1 MGYAPPTLRA
11 GLDDPFYLRVFC
23 DVWLSQHITP
33 HSCCVQWCI
42 WDKSSSRS
50 SLYHSL
56 HLILCFSICHIQAS
70 QKVASAHSGWW
81 GWGSPGGSI
90 HTPHVWPGRG
100 WGASA
105 QPGPQGGSHSCHSP
119 QQEAGSKALKTPKG
133 LVGIFTYSMA
143 IGGFSQQEK
152 PQVCKKRKNSKKAA
166 GTKSGFSSGC
176 NTESRTAVG
185 CAWMEP
191 IPMECTITHMAAP
204 ELPLSHT
211 ASFRQHYCPV
221 GMHLG
226 WAAHTTALKN
236 WNDNMQVFPFLS
248 FVLNWKIK
256 CLCPIVN
263 YS

>member
-1 MGYAPPTLRA
+1 MGHAPPTLRA

-119 QQEAGSKALKTPKG
+119 QQEAGSKTLKTPKG

-176 NTESRTAVG
+176 NTESRTA
-185 CAWMEP
+185 WMCLDGAHP
-191 IPMECTITHMAAP
+191 H
-204 ELPLSHT
+204 
-211 ASFRQHYCPV
+211 
-221 GMHLG
+221 GMHHHTHG
-226 WAAHTTALKN
+226 CSRAASVTHSQLQTAL
-236 WNDNMQVFPFLS
+236 LS
-248 FVLNWKIK
+248 RWDALGMGCTHNS
-256 CLCPIVN
+256 P
-263 YS
+263 